1 MFNRMMALAGASLL
15 AIGIA
20 DNADADADA
29 AKALRA
35 AELSLI
41 QAIETAETQG
51 SGKAISA
58 EFDQTNDGPRYEVKV
73 LGTDKLVEY
82 TLDAIPGR

>member
-20 DNADADADA
+20 DTAAADADT

-35 AELSLI
+35 AKLSLT

-58 EFDQTNDGPRYEVKV
+58 EFDQTKDGPR
-73 LGTDKLVEY
+73 
-82 TLDAIPGR
+82 